1 MKNSRKMTA
10 RDLMHHGAQCIGQDQ
25 TVRAAAEMMRDL
37 DIGALP
43 ICGTDDRLKGMITD
57 RDIVLQTVAEGR
69 DPDTMLVDEFTGSLI
84 WVDAAASGISALEKM
99 ERNQVKRLPVIDVA
113 DGHRLV
119 GIISEAD
126 LAGNLGDQQIAE
138 FVERVYAGN

>member
-1 MKNSRKMTA
+1 MTA